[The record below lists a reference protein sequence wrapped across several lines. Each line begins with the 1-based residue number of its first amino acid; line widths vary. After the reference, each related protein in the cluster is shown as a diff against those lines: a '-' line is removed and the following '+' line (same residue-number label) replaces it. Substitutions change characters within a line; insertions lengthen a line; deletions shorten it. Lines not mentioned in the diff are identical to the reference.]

1 EDKDIQVIMTTHSE
15 RVLDEF
21 EDIPEAVF
29 IFDKDEEGATQVKNL
44 LKDVIEPSNQKME
57 AKGLP
62 KIKFTDSLGSHWVTG
77 FIGGV
82 PR

>member
-1 EDKDIQVIMTTHSE
+1 MTTHNE

-29 IFDKDEEGATQVKNL
+29 IFDKDEEGATIVKNL
-44 LKDVIEPSNQKME
+44 LKDVIEPSDKLMKNNNV
-57 AKGLP
+57 P
-62 KIKFTDSLGSHWVTG
+62 KIKFTESLGSHWITG

>member
-1 EDKDIQVIMTTHSE
+1 MTTHSE

-44 LKDVIEPSNQKME
+44 LKDVIEPSDKKME
-57 AKGLP
+57 EKGLP

-82 PR
+82 PK